1 MSRLAPHPSFTNRQR
16 QVIQLI
22 AEGCSN
28 EEIAQRL
35 GVTARTAK
43 AHCDSLRTKL
53 GVTRRRYIPL
63 AYRSA
68 TGEDPM
74 SLGLAYECEPLARV
88 ADRPGG

>member
-1 MSRLAPHPSFTNRQR
+1 MTTPRFTDRQR

-28 EEIAQRL
+28 EEIADRL

-63 AYRSA
+63 AYRSI
-68 TGEDPM
+68 DRRRPH
-74 SLGLAYECEPLARV
+74 EPGSRLRASPRSPARV
-88 ADRPGG
+88 R